1 MRKIER
7 LIKDLKALPPQ
18 SRDQTLQIYIQKNGG
33 VPEEY
38 ADKIRSLLSEADKPI
53 QTTYICNRKKLCK
66 NSPRCGNECTHTT
79 DINYAKN
86 RGKKMI
92 FAELGEDF
100 LYEQETLE
108 GKAFAEKLWRAQEEA
123 VAELKRRKEK
133 AGSLWNLKES
143 D

>member
-7 LIKDLKALPPQ
+7 LIKDLEALPPQ
-18 SRDQTLQIYIQKNGG
+18 SRAQTLQIYIQKNGG

-38 ADKIRSLLSEADKPI
+38 ADKIRSLLSEADRPI

-66 NSPRCGNECTHTT
+66 NSPRCGNDCTHTT
-79 DINYAKN
+79 DIRYAKN
-86 RGKKMI
+86 RGKTMI

-123 VAELKRRKEK
+123 VAELKRRKEQ
-133 AGSLWNLKES
+133 AGSLWNSKES